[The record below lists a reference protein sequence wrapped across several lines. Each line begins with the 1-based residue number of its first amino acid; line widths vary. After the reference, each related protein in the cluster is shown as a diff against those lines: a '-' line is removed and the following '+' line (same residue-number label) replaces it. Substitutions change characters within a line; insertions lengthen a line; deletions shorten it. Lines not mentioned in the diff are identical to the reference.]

1 MLSPESQND
10 GSLSTRISMFPS
22 QRANYIPALRL
33 FTKSASRS
41 TFLAKFSRFVNKFL
55 YRFGIGAL
63 LNRYD
68 NSFTLYSSHSDA
80 MLYRNYDAAEIFCN
94 FGSGAF
100 HHRRWKN
107 YDYPGQSSY
116 YKAIQGE
123 DGVDFHGIDLCA
135 PGLTVPEESESVSLI
150 YCSHTLEHLE
160 TDGALGFLREC
171 ARILKR
177 GGVMRLALPN
187 TTNDFRILR
196 LMDLQE
202 NAPEQWKE
210 DLLKDAVPH
219 IIPVAGDALNIAE
232 ASRLAKDVNFEAAEF
247 YRVSVERGVDVS
259 FSGAN
264 PERHISFWSYESLVS
279 LAPELGFRF
288 VIPCYQGSSVAAP
301 FRNTSVF
308 DTTAPHF
315 SFYVELVK

>member
-1 MLSPESQND
+1 
-10 GSLSTRISMFPS
+10 MFPS

-33 FTKSASRS
+33 FTKRASRS
-41 TFLAKFSRFVNKFL
+41 MFLAKLSRFVNKFL
-55 YRFGIGAL
+55 YGIGIGSS

-68 NSFTLYSSHSDA
+68 NSFTLYSARSDA
-80 MLYRNYDAAEIFCN
+80 LLYRDYGSAEIFCN

-107 YDYPGQSSY
+107 YDYPGQSPY
-116 YKAIQGE
+116 YKAIQGK
-123 DGVDFHGIDLCA
+123 DGIDFHGIDLCA
-135 PGLTVPEESESVSLI
+135 HGLSIPEESETVTLI

-160 TDGALGFLREC
+160 TDGALRFLKEC
-171 ARILKR
+171 ARILKK

-196 LMDLQE
+196 LVDSQA
-202 NAPEQWKE
+202 NIPEQWKE
-210 DLLKDAVPH
+210 DLLKDAIPHLVP
-219 IIPVAGDALNIAE
+219 VTGDALNLAE
-232 ASRLAKDVNFEAAEF
+232 ARKLAEDVNFEAADF

-264 PERHISFWSYESLVS
+264 PERHISFWSCENLVS

-288 VIPCYQGSSVAAP
+288 AIPCYQGSSVAAP

-308 DTTAPHF
+308 DITAPHF
-315 SFYVELVK
+315 SFYVELIK